1 MHFSGGATWKPS
13 VTPMSSAA
21 ASPIPGN
28 YAPVTKTSLAAN
40 HQSISAIG
48 TGHNSAAR
56 PFVNGP
62 ETLKLYVKL
71 IEFLFSFLHTRV
83 HRFQHRLLEVSLI
96 SSITHPLACT
106 VRKQLLKL

>member
-1 MHFSGGATWKPS
+1 MLIKFLIIFSGGATWKPS

-28 YAPVTKTSLAAN
+28 YTPVTKTSLAAN
-40 HQSISAIG
+40 QQPISAIG

-62 ETLKLYVKL
+62 KTLKFYVKL
-71 IEFLFSFLHTRV
+71 IEFLFSLTIHTRFV
-83 HRFQHRLLEVSLI
+83 G
-96 SSITHPLACT
+96 SSIACKKY
-106 VRKQLLKL
+106 R